1 MIVGLTIMGFDF
13 VCDVSYRVTSWGCDA
28 HYGSP
33 IYPGHPAEP
42 PSFEIDRIRLYRD
55 VPLTAEEHRRKVI
68 KTPIFEATGALFDV
82 LSELPAVKETI
93 LEDAWADAHAPDH
106 DDY

>member
-1 MIVGLTIMGFDF
+1 VIVGLTIMGFDF
-13 VCDVSYRVTSWGCDA
+13 VADITYRVTSWGCDA
-28 HYGSP
+28 HYGSST
-33 IYPGHPAEP
+33 YPGHPAEP

-82 LSELPAVKETI
+82 LSELPDIKDAI
-93 LEDAWADAHAPDH
+93 PMDALEHADTPDH
-106 DDY
+106 DEY